1 VRTEAYAKINLS
13 LEVLA
18 GREDG
23 FHQVATVLQTVDLA
37 DILYFEPA
45 IGLTVGCSI
54 PELSGER
61 NLVLAAARALQELS
75 GWRSGV
81 KIYIDKYIP
90 VAMGLGGGSSDAAAT
105 LVSLNR
111 YWRLGLST
119 GELEAI
125 GRGLGSDVP
134 FFIRGGT
141 ALGEGRGDVLKT
153 LKPLGQQWLVLV
165 CQPSQLADK
174 TSLLYSKLERNDYT
188 SGLVSHILAEAI
200 DRGSFAHNMLFN
212 VFEQVALRTYD
223 ELSQVMDDMIW
234 AGADSVQLSGTG
246 PALYT
251 LVPDRYQGC
260 SIRDQLMKK
269 GHSTYLLQTIGVSPD
284 LTLTLGSN

>member
-1 VRTEAYAKINLS
+1 MRTEAYAKINLS

-18 GREDG
+18 RREDG

-37 DILYFEPA
+37 DILYLEPA
-45 IGLTVGCSI
+45 IELTVGCSM
-54 PELSGER
+54 PELSGDR
-61 NLVLAAARALQELS
+61 NLVLAAARTLQELS
-75 GWRSGV
+75 GCRSGA
-81 KIYIDKYIP
+81 KIYIDKHIP

-111 YWRLGLST
+111 YWRLGLSS

-125 GRGLGSDVP
+125 GRSLGSDVP

-141 ALGEGRGDVLKT
+141 ALGKGRGDALKM
-153 LKPLGQQWLVLV
+153 LKPLSQQWLVLV
-165 CQPSQLADK
+165 CQPSQLKDK
-174 TSLLYSKLERNDYT
+174 TALLYSKLERNDYT
-188 SGLVSHILAEAI
+188 SGRVSCILAAAI
-200 DRGSFAHNMLFN
+200 DRGAFAHDMLFN
-212 VFEQVALRTYD
+212 VFEQVAFRTYD
-223 ELSQVMDDMIW
+223 DLSQVMDDMIW
-234 AGADSVQLSGTG
+234 AGADLVHLSGTG

-269 GHSTYLLQTIGVSPD
+269 GHSAYLVQTIGISPD
-284 LTLTLGSN
+284 LTLTAESN